1 MELFYIY
8 QKDMYG
14 CDFVDDTIL
23 AKNKEEAE
31 NIFFNKNGIS
41 DEDTKWLFYA
51 VSKQKADE
59 NERLLKETGY
69 SSWDEYYADMYPQRP
84 IEL

>member
-14 CDFVDDTIL
+14 FDFVAGTVL
-23 AKNKEEAE
+23 ASTKEEAE
-31 NIFFNKNGIS
+31 SIYFDINGITN
-41 DEDTKWLFYA
+41 EDTKWLFYA

-59 NERLLKETGY
+59 NEIMLKETGF
-69 SSWDEYYADMYPQRP
+69 SSWDEYYAEMYPQRP